1 LQLYCQNPCPHS
13 LLITTNA
20 PVSCPSMAAAAVTTG
35 ADFLKSGPLDGNLR
49 CINSS
54 SEETAVDPDD
64 DTAVASDNE
73 NAKDI
78 EVSINGRSVIRHRI
92 LDLDKPTEDRI
103 NKTPP
108 TFDLRPQVVLAQ
120 AVDTATLVAM
130 MLYLGKLAS
139 SIPSAAAAGQS
150 WVWPA
155 LFVTAKTLNYCE
167 TLNSMLSD
175 HS

>member
-1 LQLYCQNPCPHS
+1 
-13 LLITTNA
+13 
-20 PVSCPSMAAAAVTTG
+20 MAAVAVTTG

-49 CINSS
+49 RINSS
-54 SEETAVDPDD
+54 SEETAVDLDE
-64 DTAVASDNE
+64 DTAVASDDE

-78 EVSINGRSVIRHRI
+78 EVSITGRSVIRPKI
-92 LDLDKPTEDRI
+92 IDLDKSTEDRI

-108 TFDLRPQVVLAQ
+108 TFDLRPRVVLAQ
-120 AVDTATLVAM
+120 AVDTATFVSM

-139 SIPSAAAAGQS
+139 NIPSAAVAGQS
-150 WVWPA
+150 WAWPA

-167 TLNSMLSD
+167 ILNSMLSD